1 MFNLKSCNSKY
12 IIFFKKFYYKRVC
25 MCKFYSIVKGF
36 YNILLKFYMI
46 IKFKIV
52 KDIYE
57 RIVKLNFLN
66 NVKWVNIMNI
76 FNIN

>member
-1 MFNLKSCNSKY
+1 
-12 IIFFKKFYYKRVC
+12 

-36 YNILLKFYMI
+36 YIILLKFYMI